1 MMQSKACPEI
11 LGSLSHTAELY
22 TNAFSNGVVHV
33 WNVETRDI
41 IHSFDKGKHST
52 TPLVV
57 KFMSDL
63 VSSNDDFNN

>member
-1 MMQSKACPEI
+1 MQSKACPEI
-11 LGSLSHTAELY
+11 LGSLSNTAELY

-41 IHSFDKGKHST
+41 IHSFDKGKHET
-52 TPLVV
+52 QPVLV

-63 VSSNDDFNN
+63 YGHDDFNN